1 MTEKPASPNAAAEAS
16 PKSSGRV
23 FLVVVDNSPEL
34 GVALRYACVRARK
47 TGGRVA
53 LLYVTE
59 PADFQQ
65 WAGVNE
71 LMREEARQEA
81 EQTLQKMAADVQKLS
96 AAMPVL
102 YVREGDRREELLK
115 LIDEEPTISIL
126 VLGAATGP
134 RGPGPLV
141 SALTSKFVG
150 KLRVPVTIVPGN
162 LSLDEVDNVA

>member
-1 MTEKPASPNAAAEAS
+1 MTEKPASPNAATEAS

-53 LLYVTE
+53 LLYVME

-162 LSLDEVDNVA
+162 LSLDEVDNIA

>member
-1 MTEKPASPNAAAEAS
+1 MTEKPIDPAAAPAAP

-23 FLVVVDNSPEL
+23 FLVVVDESPEL
-34 GVALRYACVRARK
+34 KVALRYACVRAKK

-53 LLYVTE
+53 LLYVIE
-59 PADFQQ
+59 AADFQQ
-65 WAGVNE
+65 WMGVSE
-71 LMREEARQEA
+71 LMRDEARQEA
-81 EQTLQKMAADVQKLS
+81 EQALQKIAADVQKQS
-96 AAMPVL
+96 AAMPIL
-102 YVREGDRREELLK
+102 YVREGARRDELLK

-150 KLRVPVTIVPGN
+150 TLRVPVTIVPGN
-162 LSLDEVDNVA
+162 LSLDDVDNVA

>member
-1 MTEKPASPNAAAEAS
+1 MSEKPDPNAVPTAA

-34 GVALRYACVRARK
+34 GVALRYACVRAKK

-53 LLYVTE
+53 LLYVME

-102 YVREGDRREELLK
+102 YVRDGDRRDELLK

-162 LSLDEVDNVA
+162 LSLEDVDNVA

>member
-1 MTEKPASPNAAAEAS
+1 MTEKSDPNATAPAQP

-34 GVALRYACVRARK
+34 GVALRYACMRAK
-47 TGGRVA
+47 NTGGRVA
-53 LLYVTE
+53 LLYVME

-102 YVREGDRREELLK
+102 YVREGERRDELLK

-162 LSLDEVDNVA
+162 LSLEDVDNVA

>member
-1 MTEKPASPNAAAEAS
+1 MADNSAANVPVTPPNT
-16 PKSSGRV
+16 SGRV
-23 FLVVVDNSPEL
+23 FLVVVDESPEL
-34 GVALRYACVRARK
+34 KVALRYACVRAKK
-47 TGGRVA
+47 TAGRVA
-53 LLYVTE
+53 LLYVIE

-81 EQTLQKMAADVQKLS
+81 EQMLQKMATDVQKLS
-96 AAMPVL
+96 GAMPIL
-102 YVREGDRREELLK
+102 YVREGERRDELLN
-115 LIDEEPTISIL
+115 LIDEEPMISIL

-162 LSLDEVDNVA
+162 LSLEDVDNVA

>member
-1 MTEKPASPNAAAEAS
+1 MSEKSDSNAASATP

-34 GVALRYACVRARK
+34 GVALRYACMRAKK

-53 LLYVTE
+53 LLYVME

-81 EQTLQKMAADVQKLS
+81 EQTLQKMAADVQKQS

-102 YVREGDRREELLK
+102 YVREGERRDELLK

-162 LSLDEVDNVA
+162 LSLDDVDNVA

>member
-1 MTEKPASPNAAAEAS
+1 MTKKPDPNAAPAPP

-34 GVALRYACVRARK
+34 AVALRYACMRAEK

-53 LLYVTE
+53 LLYVME
-59 PADFQQ
+59 PGDFQQ

-81 EQTLQKMAADVQKLS
+81 EQTLQKMAADVQNLS
-96 AAMPVL
+96 GAMPVL
-102 YVREGDRREELLK
+102 YVREGDRRDELLK

-162 LSLDEVDNVA
+162 LSLEDVDNVA

>member
-1 MTEKPASPNAAAEAS
+1 MSDKPAESADKPES
-16 PKSSGRV
+16 TPKSSGRV
-23 FLVVVDNSPEL
+23 FLVIVDDSPEL
-34 GVALRYACVRARK
+34 KVALRYACVRAKK

-53 LLYVTE
+53 LLYVIDS
-59 PADFQQ
+59 ADFQQ
-65 WAGVNE
+65 WVGVGE
-71 LMREEARQEA
+71 LMREEARLEA
-81 EQTLQKMAADVQKLS
+81 EQSLQKIATDVQKQS

-102 YVREGDRREELLK
+102 YVRDGARRDELLK

-162 LSLDEVDNVA
+162 LSLEDVDSIA